1 MANVTCVGISVWDLV
16 FRVERFPAAPGKY
29 RALDRREVGGGV
41 AANAAVTVAALGGDA
56 SLVSAVGD
64 DPTGVRIIG
73 DLIAHGVETA
83 AVRRVGG
90 RESPCSA
97 VFVDASGERWIVNH
111 ASTDLF
117 DRAEVPTDAD
127 FDGADAV
134 LADMRWPDGAMAAF
148 HAARKR
154 GVPAVLDCDHDP
166 TDHPEVLAGS
176 THAVFSLPTL
186 SDYVG
191 VADPAG
197 ALEAATG
204 ITDGMPIAT
213 AGDRGVYWWEDG
225 VHHHLPALEVEVV
238 DTLGAGDVFHGAFA
252 LALAEGRS
260 VADGLAWAGAAAA
273 LKCTRF
279 GGRAGIPT
287 RAEVERLLAE
297 RS

>member
-1 MANVTCVGISVWDLV
+1 MTTVTCVGISVWDLV
-16 FRVERFPAAPGKY
+16 LRVERFPTEPGKH
-29 RALDRREVGGGV
+29 RASERREVGGGV
-41 AANAAVTVAALGGDA
+41 AANAAVTVAALGGHA
-56 SLVSAVGD
+56 SLVSALGD
-64 DPTGVRIIG
+64 DATGDRIVG
-73 DLIAHGVETA
+73 DLIAHGVGTGG
-83 AVRRVGG
+83 VRRIAG
-90 RESPCSA
+90 RESPLSA
-97 VFVDASGERWIVNH
+97 VFVDATGERWIVNH
-111 ASTDLF
+111 AGADLF
-117 DRAEVPTDAD
+117 DRADVPTDAD
-127 FDGADAV
+127 FEGVDAV
-134 LADMRWPDGAMAAF
+134 LADMRWPEGAVAAF
-148 HAARKR
+148 DAARRR

-166 TDHPEVLAGS
+166 TDHPEVVAGS

-213 AGDRGVYWWEDG
+213 AGDRGVHWWEDG

-238 DTLGAGDVFHGAFA
+238 DTSGAGDVFHGAFA